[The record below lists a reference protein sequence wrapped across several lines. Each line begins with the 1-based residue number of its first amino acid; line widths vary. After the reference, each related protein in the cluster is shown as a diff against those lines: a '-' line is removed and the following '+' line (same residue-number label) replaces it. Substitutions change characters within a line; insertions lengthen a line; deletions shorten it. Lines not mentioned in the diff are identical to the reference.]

1 MKTEEELLVRRTILI
16 GSFSWS
22 IGGQTHRSRHH
33 QQDFPSLIYNNWSNH
48 ILTSFVIYYCEDA
61 QQHGIYLLISSSCE
75 EAERLSWI
83 WTFSLVPVWYEC
95 IHTLYLWSAVLVLKQ
110 LGVWYSIWYVWSIAR
125 PLFWF
130 RDFGCNVND
139 LLRMTSNHNKHSV
152 WGSTL
157 DIRGGS

>member
-48 ILTSFVIYYCEDA
+48 ILTSFVIYYCENA
-61 QQHGIYLLISSSCE
+61 QQHGIYLLISSLCE

-83 WTFSLVPVWYEC
+83 WPFCSV
-95 IHTLYLWSAVLVLKQ
+95 HTLFLRSAVLFLKP
-110 LGVWYSIWYVWSIAR
+110 LKVWYSIWYVWSIAR
-125 PLFWF
+125 PVFWF
-130 RDFGCNVND
+130 RDFGCKVND
-139 LLRMTSNHNKHSV
+139 LQCMTINHNKHSV

>member
-1 MKTEEELLVRRTILI
+1 MKTEEELQVRRTILI

-83 WTFSLVPVWYEC
+83 WPFCSVSGMIWMHSYIISMVCCSFFETIKGVIFHLICLIDRKTF
-95 IHTLYLWSAVLVLKQ
+95 VLVS
-110 LGVWYSIWYVWSIAR
+110 W
-125 PLFWF
+125 
-130 RDFGCNVND
+130 
-139 LLRMTSNHNKHSV
+139 LRLQCERSFAH
-152 WGSTL
+152 
-157 DIRGGS
+157 DYQPQ